1 MRVLVVDD
9 ERAVRAAVRRG
20 LALDGWQV
28 VEAGSGSE
36 ALEVLQESAVDAMV
50 LDLAMPEPDGLEV
63 CRRLHEAGDRT
74 PTLILTARTEV
85 SDRVAGLDAGADD
98 YLVKPFALAELK
110 ARLRALLRRSEAAGD
125 RGLLRFGPITC
136 DPKAY
141 EVRVGNRPVELTRT
155 EFSLLELFLLHPRQ
169 VLSRPLINE
178 RIWGYDFGATSN
190 SLGVYIGYLRRKLEA
205 GGEPRMIHT
214 VRGVGYILRELREGE
229 R

>member
-36 ALEVLQESAVDAMV
+36 ALEALEESAVDAMV

-63 CRRLHEAGDRT
+63 CRRLREAGDRT

-125 RGLLRFGPITC
+125 RGPLRFGPITC

-141 EVRVGNRPVELTRT
+141 EVRVGTRQVDLTRT

-169 VLSRPLINE
+169 VLSRSLINE

-214 VRGVGYILRELREGE
+214 VRGVGYVLREPREGE

>member
-36 ALEVLQESAVDAMV
+36 ALAVLEQSAVDAMV
-50 LDLAMPEPDGLEV
+50 LDLAMPDPDGLEV
-63 CRRLHEAGDRT
+63 CRRLREAGDRT
-74 PTLILTARTEV
+74 PTLILTARTGV

-98 YLVKPFALAELK
+98 YLVKPFALAELR

-125 RGLLRFGPITC
+125 RGPLRFGPIAL
-136 DPKAY
+136 DSKAH
-141 EVRVGNRPVELTRT
+141 EVRMGRRLVELTRT
-155 EFSLLELFLLHPRQ
+155 EFSLLELFLVHPRQ
-169 VLSRPLINE
+169 VLSRSVINE
-178 RIWGYDFGATSN
+178 RIWGYDFGASSN

-205 GGEPRMIHT
+205 GGESRMIHT
-214 VRGVGYILRELREGE
+214 VRGVGYILREPREGG

>member
-63 CRRLHEAGDRT
+63 CRRLREAGDRT

-125 RGLLRFGPITC
+125 RGPLRFGPITC

-141 EVRVGNRPVELTRT
+141 EVRVGARPGSQPRPATTFAIPSSHVSTR
-155 EFSLLELFLLHPRQ
+155 
-169 VLSRPLINE
+169 
-178 RIWGYDFGATSN
+178 A
-190 SLGVYIGYLRRKLEA
+190 
-205 GGEPRMIHT
+205 
-214 VRGVGYILRELREGE
+214 
-229 R
+229 